1 VFLLHGREFDE
12 RHYRQPMPGLTLVA
26 VDQMVHPIAPWQD
39 IKAVAQMAQLMRQ
52 LRPDV
57 VHTHQSKAGILG
69 RMAAFLARV
78 PVIIH
83 GVHIVPFENVGAVQR
98 LVYLGAEKLMGQVT
112 DAFINVSR
120 GTRDLYLQARI
131 GPATRHHV
139 VHSGFDLSRFKGA
152 QAPDDWREL
161 LGLQPGEDKPPVI
174 VMLAAL
180 EERKRH
186 CEFLEVFGEV
196 VRQVPQ
202 VRLVMPG
209 EGPHRAAVQATI
221 ARLGLERHAL
231 LVGFRTDPERLI
243 ALADLGILT
252 STREG
257 LPRVIMQYLAVGKP
271 VVATHLPGLEEVVSD
286 GINGH
291 VLPPDDLAGAAA
303 TVVRLLTEPAALAR
317 LAQGAR
323 QTDLSSWDVHH
334 MGRKMQEAYASCT
347 RQMGMES

>member
-1 VFLLHGREFDE
+1 
-12 RHYRQPMPGLTLVA
+12 
-26 VDQMVHPIAPWQD
+26 
-39 IKAVAQMAQLMRQ
+39 
-52 LRPDV
+52 
-57 VHTHQSKAGILG
+57 
-69 RMAAFLARV
+69 
-78 PVIIH
+78 
-83 GVHIVPFENVGAVQR
+83 
-98 LVYLGAEKLMGQVT
+98 
-112 DAFINVSR
+112 
-120 GTRDLYLQARI
+120 
-131 GPATRHHV
+131 
-139 VHSGFDLSRFKGA
+139 
-152 QAPDDWREL
+152 
-161 LGLQPGEDKPPVI
+161 
-174 VMLAAL
+174 
-180 EERKRH
+180 
-186 CEFLEVFGEV
+186 
-196 VRQVPQ
+196 
-202 VRLVMPG
+202 
-209 EGPHRAAVQATI
+209 
-221 ARLGLERHAL
+221 
-231 LVGFRTDPERLI
+231 VGFRTDPERLI